1 MHKKIIYI
9 LFIISVIFLLSS
21 CAESFDS
28 IKRGLTGQKK
38 NSADEFM
45 VKKKDPLI
53 LPPDYEN
60 LPVPDEG
67 DALLEESSIFENVL
81 ETDDETVQTNSKSV
95 ETSILKKIKSK

>member
-9 LFIISVIFLLSS
+9 LLLIFLAS

-53 LPPDYEN
+53 LQPDYEN

>member
-9 LFIISVIFLLSS
+9 LLLIFLAS

-60 LPVPDEG
+60 LTVPDEG